1 MVLVVSFQTTNSGF
15 SGGDLCGLRQLLTD
29 RIRMVLVV
37 SFQTTN
43 SGFSGGDLCGLRQL
57 LTDRIR
63 VVLVVF
69 FQTTHFLFSDRD
81 MYGFSQH
88 LVDIK
93 SSHRITTAQEE
104 EGKEEGEEAEEE
116 KFAYPRMNKPD
127 VKLSVRV
134 TKINR
139 LGGVGGG
146 AILTCYRGRILTR
159 LGKLIRLFRLTSVC
173 TVSFNHFFSL
183 NQHRSEKHAGPQRG
197 KC

>member
-1 MVLVVSFQTTNSGF
+1 
-15 SGGDLCGLRQLLTD
+15 
-29 RIRMVLVV
+29 
-37 SFQTTN
+37 
-43 SGFSGGDLCGLRQL
+43 
-57 LTDRIR
+57 
-63 VVLVVF
+63 
-69 FQTTHFLFSDRD
+69 
-81 MYGFSQH
+81 MYGFNQH
-88 LVDIK
+88 LEDIK

-104 EGKEEGEEAEEE
+104 EGKEEEGKEEEGKEAEEE
-116 KFAYPRMNKPD
+116 KFAYPRMNNPD
-127 VKLSVRV
+127 VKLSIRV

-183 NQHRSEKHAGPQRG
+183 NQHRGEKHAGPQRG